1 MICSLRNP
9 EKENERRCFLI
20 VSRILRFSIAI
31 RMEEIK
37 PSALISA
44 NIAVLGGGPMGV
56 FLSTYLS
63 PQAKEVCLWYDDRK
77 RAAKIEKERI
87 TTILED
93 SITLPE
99 NIRVK
104 SEFDFLKNGSWI
116 LIIAVPSRLMEG
128 ILDELS
134 KVLDKN
140 SSHYIFTFTK
150 GLLSAATRRKTNC
163 ITYSEY
169 IQKLS
174 SAGEFKNIEYTAV
187 NGPNL
192 LGELKRGHH
201 SFYCLA
207 SSGSESV
214 EIFETLFGDSRSHT
228 KTYEDL
234 VGLEV
239 FGVMKNP
246 IAIACGI
253 ASGIPECG
261 SNFEGELISLGYSE
275 IISLLEALEIP
286 TRPVQDYG
294 LADLIASCTSRF
306 SRNKAYGHRFVHKL
320 ISGED
325 QPNLIERIELFFNPA
340 EFIQKE
346 VSQSESHVEGAFALA
361 SITALAEEKK
371 IEIPL
376 YNTLFQIL
384 TRRVSPTELIRF
396 VSKSTSDEV
405 RHISKTAT
413 KRSGLGM
420 ASGKKFQEA
429 LGKNVFRH
437 INGQPGM
444 ADRIV
449 KQSSLLVKALEKRY
463 KEAQESNDITDLIQ
477 IPKEIQLWKELEQKF
492 QEKGS
497 KDITRI
503 LDFYVSEIADDYKP
517 FLRDTL
523 IHLIAPTRYVL
534 SGFKPGAGL
543 PKIGGCVKE
552 VKALA
557 SRYDILY
564 TPTHRSHLD
573 SVEVAFG
580 LKWLGLPVPRYAAD
594 KKVMA
599 TPGLANVLKSL
610 GAYMVDRKRNRNI
623 LYLECLTQYSTMM
636 LEAGIPTLVY
646 PEGTRS
652 RTGGIIPIK
661 TGILSTSVEAYKHT
675 GSEVIVVPIALSYE
689 NVPEDEEFCGSDK
702 KPGFKDFFYKRT
714 EVYMDLCEPI
724 PVSRYIHEEDPT
736 GSIGFE
742 ITQGWRKYRRILPN
756 QLIARLLVESGSD
769 IAVGDLKNLIKE
781 TILTK
786 KGNYL
791 TQDSDEILNR
801 GLKVLKQRKIISL
814 ENGNAKVLDPNLI
827 QYYANMCTDEF
838 S

>member
-1 MICSLRNP
+1 
-9 EKENERRCFLI
+9 
-20 VSRILRFSIAI
+20 
-31 RMEEIK
+31 MEELK
-37 PSALISA
+37 SSVVVPE
-44 NIAVLGGGPMGV
+44 NIAVLGGGPMGIY
-56 FLSTYLS
+56 LSTYLS
-63 PQAKEVCLWYDDRK
+63 PKAKEIYLWYDDRK
-77 RAAKIEKERI
+77 KAAKIEKERI
-87 TTILED
+87 ASVLED
-93 SITLPE
+93 SISVPE
-99 NIRVK
+99 NVRIQ

-116 LIIAVPSRLMEG
+116 LIIAAPSRLMEG

-140 SSHYIFTFTK
+140 SSHFIFTFTK
-150 GLLSAATRRKTNC
+150 GLLSASTRKKTNC

-169 IQKLS
+169 LQKLCV
-174 SAGEFKNIEYTAV
+174 AGKFKNIEYTAV

-207 SSGSESV
+207 SSGTQSI
-214 EIFETLFGDSRSHT
+214 EIFETLFCGSRNHT
-228 KTYEDL
+228 KTYKDL
-234 VGLEV
+234 IGLEV
-239 FGVMKNP
+239 SGAMKNP

-275 IISLLEALEIP
+275 IITLLKTLEIP
-286 TRPVQDYG
+286 TQPVQEYG
-294 LADLIASCTSRF
+294 LADLIASCTSRY

-325 QPNLIERIELFFNPA
+325 RPNLIERIELFFNPA

-361 SITALAEEKK
+361 SIISLAEEKK
-371 IEIPL
+371 VEIPL
-376 YNTLFQIL
+376 YDTLFQIL

-405 RHISKTAT
+405 RHISKIAT

-429 LGKNVFRH
+429 LSKNVLRR

-444 ADRIV
+444 TDRV
-449 KQSSLLVKALEKRY
+449 LKQSSLLIKSLEKRY
-463 KEAQESNDITDLIQ
+463 QEAKESNDVTDLLQ
-477 IPKEIQLWKELEQKF
+477 IPKEIQLWDEVEKKF
-492 QEKGS
+492 QETGN
-497 KDITRI
+497 KDLTRI
-503 LDFYVSEIADDYKP
+503 LDFYVTEIADDYKP
-517 FLRDTL
+517 FLRDAL
-523 IHLIAPTRYVL
+523 IRLIAPTRYVL
-534 SGFKPGAGL
+534 SGFKSGAGL

-573 SVEVAFG
+573 SIEVAFG

-599 TPGLANVLKSL
+599 TPGLASALKSL

-652 RTGGIIPIK
+652 RTGGILPIK

-675 GSEVIVVPIALSYE
+675 GSEVIVVPIVLSYE
-689 NVPEDEEFCGSDK
+689 NVPEDEEFCGKDK
-702 KPGFKDFFYKRT
+702 KPGFKDFFYKRK

-742 ITQGWRKYRRILPN
+742 ITQGWKKYRRILPN
-756 QLIARLLVESGSD
+756 QLVARMIVESGGE
-769 IAVGDLKNLIKE
+769 VNTNELKNLIKE
-781 TILTK
+781 TLLTK

-791 TQDSDEILNR
+791 IQDSNEILKR
-801 GLKVLKQRKIISL
+801 GLKILKQKKIISL
-814 ENGNAKVLDPNLI
+814 ENENVKISDKDLI
-827 QYYANMCTDEF
+827 QYYANMCSDE
-838 S
+838 SSYP

>member
-1 MICSLRNP
+1 
-9 EKENERRCFLI
+9 
-20 VSRILRFSIAI
+20 
-31 RMEEIK
+31 MEEIK
-37 PSALISA
+37 PSEEILK

-63 PQAKEVCLWYDDRK
+63 PKTEKMFLWYDDRK
-77 RAAKIEKERI
+77 RAEKIQKERI
-87 TTILED
+87 TSLLED

-99 NIRVK
+99 NVQIT
-104 SEFDFLKNGSWI
+104 SEFDFLKVGSWI
-116 LIIAVPSRLMEG
+116 IIIAVPSRLMEG
-128 ILDELS
+128 ILEELV
-134 KVLDKN
+134 KVLDKD
-140 SSHYIFTFTK
+140 SSHSIFTFTK
-150 GLLSAATRRKTNC
+150 GILSASTRRKNGC

-169 IQKLS
+169 IEKLS
-174 SAGEFKNIEYTAV
+174 SDAGFSSMDYTAV

-201 SFYCLA
+201 SFYCL
-207 SSGSESV
+207 STSGKRSI
-214 EIFETLFGDSRSHT
+214 EIFDTLFNGSRNHT

-234 VGLEV
+234 VGLEI

-275 IISLLEALEIP
+275 ITTLLNALEIP
-286 TRPVQDYG
+286 IKPVQEYG
-294 LADLIASCTSRF
+294 LADLIASCTSRY
-306 SRNKAYGHRFVHKL
+306 SRNKAYGHRFVRKL

-361 SITALAEEKK
+361 SIIALAEEKK
-371 IEIPL
+371 VEIPL

-396 VSKSTSDEV
+396 VSKSTSDEDK
-405 RHISKTAT
+405 HISKTAT

-429 LGKNVFRH
+429 LGKNVLRH

-444 ADRIV
+444 TDRII
-449 KQSSLLVKALEKRY
+449 KQSSLIIKSLEKRY
-463 KEAQESNDITDLIQ
+463 REAEESNDITDLLQ
-477 IPKEIQLWKELEQKF
+477 IPKEIQLWKEIESSF

-497 KDITRI
+497 KDLSRI

-689 NVPEDEEFCGSDK
+689 NVPEDEEFSGKDK
-702 KPGFKDFFYKRT
+702 KPGFRDFFYKRT

-724 PVSRYIHEEDPT
+724 PVSKYIHEEDPT

-742 ITQGWRKYRRILPN
+742 ITQGWKKYRRILPN
-756 QLIARLLVESGSD
+756 QLVARMLIEAEAD
-769 IAVGDLKNLIKE
+769 IGMNELKNSIKE
-781 TILTK
+781 TVLTEK
-786 KGNYL
+786 QNYL
-791 TQDSDEILNR
+791 TQDPEEILHK
-801 GLKVLKQRKIISL
+801 GLKVLKQRKMISV
-814 ENGNAKVLDPNLI
+814 ENGTVKVLDPQLV
-827 QYYANMCTDEF
+827 QYYGNMCSDEI

>member
-1 MICSLRNP
+1 
-9 EKENERRCFLI
+9 
-20 VSRILRFSIAI
+20 
-31 RMEEIK
+31 MEEIK
-37 PSALISA
+37 PSEEILK

-63 PQAKEVCLWYDDRK
+63 PKTEKMFLWYDDRK
-77 RAAKIEKERI
+77 RAEKIQKERI
-87 TTILED
+87 TSLLED

-99 NIRVK
+99 NVQIT
-104 SEFDFLKNGSWI
+104 SEFDFLKVGSWI
-116 LIIAVPSRLMEG
+116 IIIAVPSRLMEG
-128 ILDELS
+128 ILEELI
-134 KVLDKN
+134 KVLDKDL
-140 SSHYIFTFTK
+140 SHSIFTFTK
-150 GLLSAATRRKTNC
+150 GILSASTRRKNNC

-169 IQKLS
+169 IEKLAS
-174 SAGEFKNIEYTAV
+174 DAGFSNIEYTAV

-201 SFYCLA
+201 SFYCL
-207 SSGSESV
+207 STSGQRSI
-214 EIFETLFGDSRSHT
+214 EIFDTLFNGSRNHT

-234 VGLEV
+234 VGLEI

-275 IISLLEALEIP
+275 ITTLLNALEIP
-286 TRPVQDYG
+286 VKPVQEYG
-294 LADLIASCTSRF
+294 LADLIASCTSRY
-306 SRNKAYGHRFVHKL
+306 SRNKAYGHRFVRKL

-361 SITALAEEKK
+361 SIIALAEEKK
-371 IEIPL
+371 VEIPL

-396 VSKSTSDEV
+396 VSKSTSEDK
-405 RHISKTAT
+405 HISKTAT

-429 LGKNVFRH
+429 LGKNVLRH

-444 ADRIV
+444 TDRII
-449 KQSSLLVKALEKRY
+449 KQSSLIIKSLEKRY
-463 KEAQESNDITDLIQ
+463 REAEESNDITDLLQ
-477 IPKEIQLWKELEQKF
+477 IPKEIQLWTEIESSF
-492 QEKGS
+492 HEKGS
-497 KDITRI
+497 KDLSRI

-599 TPGLANVLKSL
+599 TPGLASVLKSL

-689 NVPEDEEFCGSDK
+689 NVPEDEEFSGKDK
-702 KPGFKDFFYKRT
+702 KPGFRDFFYKRT

-724 PVSRYIHEEDPT
+724 PVSKYIHEEDPT

-742 ITQGWRKYRRILPN
+742 ITQGWKKYRRILPN
-756 QLIARLLVESGSD
+756 QLVARMLMEAEAD
-769 IAVGDLKNLIKE
+769 IGLNELKNSIKE
-781 TILTK
+781 TVLTEK
-786 KGNYL
+786 QNYL
-791 TQDSDEILNR
+791 TQDPEEILQK
-801 GLKVLKQRKIISL
+801 GLKVLKQRKMISV
-814 ENGNAKVLDPNLI
+814 ENGIVKVLDPQLV
-827 QYYANMCTDEF
+827 QYYGNMCSDEI

>member
-1 MICSLRNP
+1 
-9 EKENERRCFLI
+9 
-20 VSRILRFSIAI
+20 
-31 RMEEIK
+31 MEEIK
-37 PSALISA
+37 PSEPILK

-56 FLSTYLS
+56 FLSTSLS
-63 PQAKEVCLWYDDRK
+63 SKTEKMFLWYDDRK
-77 RAAKIEKERI
+77 RAEKIERERI
-87 TTILED
+87 TSLLED
-93 SITLPE
+93 SITLPD
-99 NIRVK
+99 NVQVTN
-104 SEFDFLKNGSWI
+104 EFDFLKSGSWI
-116 LIIAVPSRLMEG
+116 IIIAVPSRLMEG
-128 ILDELS
+128 ILEELVKS
-134 KVLDKN
+134 LDKDC
-140 SSHYIFTFTK
+140 SHSIFTFTK
-150 GLLSAATRRKTNC
+150 GILSASTRRKSNC

-174 SAGEFKNIEYTAV
+174 SNSGFLDMEYTAV

-201 SFYCLA
+201 SFYCL
-207 SSGSESV
+207 STSGPKSI
-214 EIFETLFGDSRSHT
+214 EIFDTLFNGARNHT
-228 KTYEDL
+228 KSYEDL
-234 VGLEV
+234 VGLEI

-275 IISLLEALEIP
+275 ITTLLGALEIP
-286 TRPVQDYG
+286 IKPVQEYG
-294 LADLIASCTSRF
+294 LADLIASCTSRY
-306 SRNKAYGHRFVHKL
+306 SRNKAYGHRFVRKL

-361 SITALAEEKK
+361 SIIALAEEKNVD
-371 IEIPL
+371 IPL

-396 VSKSTSDEV
+396 VSKSTSDEEK
-405 RHISKTAT
+405 HISKTAT

-420 ASGKKFQEA
+420 ASGKKFQQA
-429 LGKNVFRH
+429 LGKNVLRH

-444 ADRIV
+444 TDRII
-449 KQSSLLVKALEKRY
+449 KQSSLIVKSLEKRF
-463 KEAQESNDITDLIQ
+463 KEAEETNDITDLLQ
-477 IPKEIQLWKELEQKF
+477 IPKEIQLWKEIETNF

-497 KDITRI
+497 RDLSRI

-599 TPGLANVLKSL
+599 TPGLASVLKSL

-689 NVPEDEEFCGSDK
+689 NVPEDEEFAGKDK
-702 KPGFKDFFYKRT
+702 KPGFRDFFYKRT

-742 ITQGWRKYRRILPN
+742 ITQGWKKYRRILPN
-756 QLIARLLVESGSD
+756 QLVARMLVEAETEIGLSE
-769 IAVGDLKNLIKE
+769 LKTLIKE
-781 TILTK
+781 TVLTEK
-786 KGNYL
+786 QNYL
-791 TQDSDEILNR
+791 THDPEEILQK
-801 GLKVLKQRKIISL
+801 GLKVLKQRKMISV
-814 ENGNAKVLDPNLI
+814 ENGIVKVLDPSLV
-827 QYYANMCTDEF
+827 QYYGNMCTDEI

>member
-1 MICSLRNP
+1 
-9 EKENERRCFLI
+9 
-20 VSRILRFSIAI
+20 
-31 RMEEIK
+31 MEEIK
-37 PSALISA
+37 SSEFVSA
-44 NIAVLGGGPMGV
+44 NIAVLGGGPMGIY
-56 FLSTYLS
+56 LSTYLS
-63 PQAKEVCLWYDDRK
+63 PKAKEIFLWYDDRK
-77 RAAKIEKERI
+77 RAAKIEKERVAS
-87 TTILED
+87 ILED

-99 NIRVK
+99 NVHIR
-104 SEFDFLKNGSWI
+104 SELDFLRTGSWI
-116 LIIAVPSRLMEG
+116 LVIAVPSRLMEG
-128 ILDELS
+128 VLDELI

-140 SSHYIFTFTK
+140 SSHFIFTFTK
-150 GLLSAATRRKTNC
+150 GLLSASTRRKTNC

-169 IQKLS
+169 LRKLS
-174 SAGEFKNIEYTAV
+174 VTGEFKDIEYTAV
-187 NGPNL
+187 NGPNI

-201 SFYCLA
+201 SFYCL
-207 SSGSESV
+207 SSFGSKSV
-214 EIFETLFGDSRSHT
+214 EIFETLFDGSRNHT

-275 IISLLEALEIP
+275 IISLLETLGIP
-286 TRPVQDYG
+286 TRLVSEYG
-294 LADLIASCTSRF
+294 LADLIVSCTSRY

-346 VSQSESHVEGAFALA
+346 VSQSESHVEGAFSLA
-361 SITALAEEKK
+361 SIIALAEEKNV
-371 IEIPL
+371 EIPL

-413 KRSGLGM
+413 KRSGLGT

-429 LGKNVFRH
+429 LSKNVLRH

-444 ADRIV
+444 TDRIV
-449 KQSSLLVKALEKRY
+449 KQSPLLVKSLEKRY
-463 KEAQESNDITDLIQ
+463 KEAEEADDITDLLQ
-477 IPKEIQLWKELEQKF
+477 IPKEIQLWNEVEKKF
-492 QEKGS
+492 QEKGN
-497 KDITRI
+497 KDLTRI

-523 IHLIAPTRYVL
+523 IHLIAPARYIL

-573 SVEVAFG
+573 SIEVAFG

-599 TPGLANVLKSL
+599 TPGLASVLKTL

-652 RTGGIIPIK
+652 RTGGILPIK

-689 NVPEDEEFCGSDK
+689 NVPEDEEFCGTDNKVS
-702 KPGFKDFFYKRT
+702 FKDFFYKRT

-736 GSIGFE
+736 GLIGFE
-742 ITQGWRKYRRILPN
+742 ITQGWKKYRRILPN
-756 QLIARLLVESGSD
+756 QLVARLLTGPEV
-769 IAVGDLKNLIKE
+769 AVNELRNLIKE
-781 TILTK
+781 TILTT

-791 TQDSDEILNR
+791 TRDSDEILNR
-801 GLKVLKQRKIISL
+801 GLKTLKQRKIVSL
-814 ENGNAKVLDPNLI
+814 EKENVKVLDRNLI
-827 QYYANMCTDEF
+827 QYYANMCIDEPF
-838 S
+838 

>member
-1 MICSLRNP
+1 
-9 EKENERRCFLI
+9 
-20 VSRILRFSIAI
+20 
-31 RMEEIK
+31 MEEIK
-37 PSALISA
+37 PSEEILK

-63 PQAKEVCLWYDDRK
+63 PKTEKMFLWYDDRK
-77 RAAKIEKERI
+77 RAEKIQKERI
-87 TTILED
+87 TSLLED

-99 NIRVK
+99 NVQIT
-104 SEFDFLKNGSWI
+104 SEFDFLKVGSWI
-116 LIIAVPSRLMEG
+116 IIIAVPSRLMEG
-128 ILDELS
+128 ILEELI
-134 KVLDKN
+134 KVLDKDL
-140 SSHYIFTFTK
+140 SHSIFTFTK
-150 GLLSAATRRKTNC
+150 GILSASTRRKNKC

-169 IQKLS
+169 IEKLAS
-174 SAGEFKNIEYTAV
+174 DAGFSNIEYTAV

-201 SFYCLA
+201 SFYCL
-207 SSGSESV
+207 STSGQRSI
-214 EIFETLFGDSRSHT
+214 EIFDALFNGSRNHT

-234 VGLEV
+234 VGLEI

-275 IISLLEALEIP
+275 ITTLLNALEIP
-286 TRPVQDYG
+286 TKPVQEYG
-294 LADLIASCTSRF
+294 LADLIASCTSRY
-306 SRNKAYGHRFVHKL
+306 SRNKAYGHRFVRKL

-361 SITALAEEKK
+361 SIIALAEEKK
-371 IEIPL
+371 VEIPL

-396 VSKSTSDEV
+396 VSKSTSDEDK
-405 RHISKTAT
+405 HISKTAT

-429 LGKNVFRH
+429 LGKNVLRH

-444 ADRIV
+444 TDRII
-449 KQSSLLVKALEKRY
+449 KQSSLIIKSLEKRY
-463 KEAQESNDITDLIQ
+463 REAEESNDITDLLQ
-477 IPKEIQLWKELEQKF
+477 IPKEIQLWREIESSF
-492 QEKGS
+492 HEKGS
-497 KDITRI
+497 KDLSRI

-599 TPGLANVLKSL
+599 TPGLASVLKSL

-689 NVPEDEEFCGSDK
+689 NVPEDEEFSGKDK
-702 KPGFKDFFYKRT
+702 KPGFRDFFYKRT

-724 PVSRYIHEEDPT
+724 PVSKYIHEEDPT

-742 ITQGWRKYRRILPN
+742 ITQGWKKYRRILPN
-756 QLIARLLVESGSD
+756 QLVARMLIEAEAD
-769 IAVGDLKNLIKE
+769 IGLNELKNSIKE
-781 TILTK
+781 TVLTEK
-786 KGNYL
+786 QNYL
-791 TQDSDEILNR
+791 TQDPEEILQK
-801 GLKVLKQRKIISL
+801 GLKVLKQRKMISV
-814 ENGNAKVLDPNLI
+814 ENGIVKVLDPQLV
-827 QYYANMCTDEF
+827 QYYGNMCSDEI

>member
-1 MICSLRNP
+1 
-9 EKENERRCFLI
+9 
-20 VSRILRFSIAI
+20 
-31 RMEEIK
+31 MEEIK
-37 PSALISA
+37 PSEEILK

-56 FLSTYLS
+56 FLSTYLA
-63 PQAKEVCLWYDDRK
+63 PKTEKMFLWYDDRK
-77 RAAKIEKERI
+77 RAEKIQKERI
-87 TTILED
+87 TSLLED

-99 NIRVK
+99 NVQVT

-116 LIIAVPSRLMEG
+116 IIIAVPSRLMEG
-128 ILDELS
+128 ILDELL

-140 SSHYIFTFTK
+140 ASHSIFTFTK
-150 GLLSAATRRKTNC
+150 GILSASTRRKNNC

-169 IQKLS
+169 IEKLS
-174 SAGEFKNIEYTAV
+174 SKANFLDIEYTAV

-201 SFYCLA
+201 SFYCL
-207 SSGSESV
+207 STSGPKSI
-214 EIFETLFGDSRSHT
+214 EIFDTLFNGARNHT
-228 KTYEDL
+228 KTYKDL
-234 VGLEV
+234 VGLEI

-275 IISLLEALEIP
+275 ITTLLNALEIP
-286 TRPVQDYG
+286 IEPVQEYG
-294 LADLIASCTSRF
+294 LADLIASCTSRY
-306 SRNKAYGHRFVHKL
+306 SRNKAYGHRFVRKL

-361 SITALAEEKK
+361 SIIALAEEKK

-396 VSKSTSDEV
+396 VSKSTSDEDK
-405 RHISKTAT
+405 HISKTAT

-429 LGKNVFRH
+429 LGKNVHRH

-444 ADRIV
+444 TDRII
-449 KQSSLLVKALEKRY
+449 KQSSLIIKSLEKRY
-463 KEAQESNDITDLIQ
+463 KEAEESNDITDLVQ
-477 IPKEIQLWKELEQKF
+477 IPKEILLWKEIDSNF
-492 QEKGS
+492 HEKGS
-497 KDITRI
+497 KDLSRI

-689 NVPEDEEFCGSDK
+689 NVPEDEEFSGKDK
-702 KPGFKDFFYKRT
+702 KPGFRDFFYKRT

-724 PVSRYIHEEDPT
+724 PVSKYIHEEDPT

-742 ITQGWRKYRRILPN
+742 ITQGWKKYRRILPN
-756 QLIARLLVESGSD
+756 QLVARTLIEAETEIGLNE
-769 IAVGDLKNLIKE
+769 LKNAIKE
-781 TILTK
+781 TVLTEK
-786 KGNYL
+786 QNYL
-791 TQDSDEILNR
+791 TQDVEEILQK
-801 GLKVLKQRKIISL
+801 GIKVLKQRKMISV
-814 ENGNAKVLDPNLI
+814 ENGIAKVLDRELV
-827 QYYANMCTDEF
+827 QYYANMCTDEV

>member
-1 MICSLRNP
+1 
-9 EKENERRCFLI
+9 
-20 VSRILRFSIAI
+20 
-31 RMEEIK
+31 MEELKSSEI
-37 PSALISA
+37 ISA
-44 NIAVLGGGPMGV
+44 NVAVLGGGPMGV
-56 FLSTYLS
+56 FLSSYLAS
-63 PQAKEVCLWYDDRK
+63 KAEKLFLWYDDRK
-77 RAAKIEKERI
+77 KADKIQKERI
-87 TTILED
+87 ATLLED
-93 SITLPE
+93 SITLPQ
-99 NIRVK
+99 NVRVAG
-104 SEFDFLKNGSWI
+104 ELDFLKKGSWT

-128 ILDELS
+128 VLEELTRLLDPEFP
-134 KVLDKN
+134 
-140 SSHYIFTFTK
+140 HYIFTFTK
-150 GLLSAATRRKTNC
+150 GLLSASTRKKTNC

-169 IQKLS
+169 ISKLAS
-174 SAGEFKNIEYTAV
+174 SGGFGDLQYTAV

-192 LGELKRGHH
+192 LGEMKRNHH

-207 SSGSESV
+207 SSGTKSV
-214 EIFETLFGDSRSHT
+214 DVFETLFNGSKHHK
-228 KTYEDL
+228 KTYDDL
-234 VGLEV
+234 VGMEI

-275 IISLLEALEIP
+275 ILSLLEGLEIS
-286 TRPVQDYG
+286 TKQVQEYG

-306 SRNKAYGHRFVHKL
+306 SRNKAYGHRFVRKL

-346 VSQSESHVEGAFALA
+346 VSQSESHVEGAFSLA
-361 SITALAEEKK
+361 SIIALAEEKR
-371 IEIPL
+371 IQIPL

-396 VSKSTSDEV
+396 VSKSISDEV

-420 ASGKKFQEA
+420 ASGKKFKEA
-429 LGKNVFRH
+429 LRKNVLRH

-444 ADRIV
+444 TDRVV
-449 KQSSLLVKALEKRY
+449 KQSSLISKSLEKRFQEA
-463 KEAQESNDITDLIQ
+463 KESEDITDLLQ
-477 IPKEIQLWKELEQKF
+477 IPKEISLWNEI
-492 QEKGS
+492 EKDFRERGS
-497 KDITRI
+497 KDLSKI
-503 LDFYVSEIADDYKP
+503 LDFYVTEIADDYKP

-523 IHLIAPTRYVL
+523 IHLIAPTRFVF

-573 SVEVAFG
+573 SIEVAFG

-599 TPGLANVLKSL
+599 TPGLASVLKSL

-646 PEGTRS
+646 LEGTRS

-661 TGILSTSVEAYKHT
+661 TGILSTSVDAYKHT

-742 ITQGWRKYRRILPN
+742 ITQGWKKYRRVLPN
-756 QLIARLLVESGSD
+756 HLVARLMLEIGGEVPLPELRS
-769 IAVGDLKNLIKE
+769 LIQE

-786 KGNYL
+786 KENYL
-791 TQDSDEILNR
+791 LKDPDEILNR
-801 GLKVLKQRKIISL
+801 GIRVLKQRKIINS
-814 ENGNAKVLDPNLI
+814 ENEILKILNPNLI
-827 QYYANMCTDEF
+827 RYYANMCGDEE
-838 S
+838 SV

>member
-1 MICSLRNP
+1 
-9 EKENERRCFLI
+9 
-20 VSRILRFSIAI
+20 
-31 RMEEIK
+31 
-37 PSALISA
+37 
-44 NIAVLGGGPMGV
+44 MGV
-56 FLSTYLS
+56 FLSTYLA
-63 PQAKEVCLWYDDRK
+63 PKTEKMFLWYDDRK
-77 RAAKIEKERI
+77 RAEKIQKERI
-87 TTILED
+87 TSLLED

-99 NIRVK
+99 NVQVT

-116 LIIAVPSRLMEG
+116 IIIAVPSRLMEG
-128 ILDELS
+128 ILDELL

-140 SSHYIFTFTK
+140 ASHSIFTFTK
-150 GLLSAATRRKTNC
+150 GILSASTRRKNNC

-169 IQKLS
+169 IEKLS
-174 SAGEFKNIEYTAV
+174 SKADFLDIEYTAV

-207 SSGSESV
+207 TSGPKSI
-214 EIFETLFGDSRSHT
+214 EIFDTLFSGARNHT
-228 KTYEDL
+228 KTYKDL
-234 VGLEV
+234 VGLEI

-275 IISLLEALEIP
+275 ITTLLNALEIP
-286 TRPVQDYG
+286 IEPVQEYG
-294 LADLIASCTSRF
+294 LADLIASCTSRY
-306 SRNKAYGHRFVHKL
+306 SRNKAYGHRFVRKL

-361 SITALAEEKK
+361 SIIALAEEKK

-396 VSKSTSDEV
+396 VSKSTSDEDK
-405 RHISKTAT
+405 HISKTAT

-429 LGKNVFRH
+429 LGKNVHRH

-444 ADRIV
+444 TDRII
-449 KQSSLLVKALEKRY
+449 KQSSLIIKSLEKRY
-463 KEAQESNDITDLIQ
+463 KEAEESNDITDLVQ
-477 IPKEIQLWKELEQKF
+477 IPKEILLWKEIESNF
-492 QEKGS
+492 HEKGS
-497 KDITRI
+497 KDLSRI

-689 NVPEDEEFCGSDK
+689 NVPEDEEFSGKDK
-702 KPGFKDFFYKRT
+702 KPGFRDFFYKRT

-724 PVSRYIHEEDPT
+724 PVSKYIHEEDPT

-742 ITQGWRKYRRILPN
+742 ITQGWKKYRRILPN
-756 QLIARLLVESGSD
+756 QLVARTLIEAEAEIGLNE
-769 IAVGDLKNLIKE
+769 LKNAIKE
-781 TILTK
+781 TVLTEK
-786 KGNYL
+786 QNYL
-791 TQDSDEILNR
+791 THDVEEILQK
-801 GLKVLKQRKIISL
+801 GIKVLKQRKMISV
-814 ENGNAKVLDPNLI
+814 ENGTAKVLDRELV
-827 QYYANMCTDEF
+827 QYYANMCTDEV

>member
-1 MICSLRNP
+1 
-9 EKENERRCFLI
+9 
-20 VSRILRFSIAI
+20 
-31 RMEEIK
+31 MEEIK
-37 PSALISA
+37 PSEQILK

-63 PQAKEVCLWYDDRK
+63 PKAEQMFLWYDDRK
-77 RAAKIEKERI
+77 RAEKIEKERI
-87 TTILED
+87 TSLLED

-99 NIRVK
+99 NVRVT
-104 SEFDFLKNGSWI
+104 SEFEFLKSGSWI
-116 LIIAVPSRLMEG
+116 IIIAVPSRLMEG
-128 ILDELS
+128 ILEELIKMLDENLS
-134 KVLDKN
+134 H
-140 SSHYIFTFTK
+140 SIFTFTK
-150 GLLSAATRRKTNC
+150 GLLSASTRRKSNC

-169 IQKLS
+169 IEKLS
-174 SAGEFKNIEYTAV
+174 SAASFIDIEYTAV

-201 SFYCLA
+201 SFYCL
-207 SSGSESV
+207 STSGPKSI
-214 EIFETLFGDSRSHT
+214 EIFDTLFNGARNHT

-234 VGLEV
+234 VGLEI

-275 IISLLEALEIP
+275 ITTLLKALEIP
-286 TRPVQDYG
+286 IQPVQEYG
-294 LADLIASCTSRF
+294 LADLIASCTSRY
-306 SRNKAYGHRFVHKL
+306 SRNKAYGHRFVRKL

-361 SITALAEEKK
+361 SILALAEEKK
-371 IEIPL
+371 VEIPL

-396 VSKSTSDEV
+396 VSKSTSDEDK
-405 RHISKTAT
+405 HISKTAT

-420 ASGKKFQEA
+420 ASGKKFQQA
-429 LGKNVFRH
+429 LGKNVLRH

-444 ADRIV
+444 TDRVIKQSTLIV
-449 KQSSLLVKALEKRY
+449 KSLEKRY
-463 KEAQESNDITDLIQ
+463 REAQESNDITDLLQ
-477 IPKEIQLWKELEQKF
+477 IPKEIQLWKEIEGNF

-497 KDITRI
+497 KDLSRI

-523 IHLIAPTRYVL
+523 IHLIAPTRYIL

-599 TPGLANVLKSL
+599 TPGLASVLKSL

-689 NVPEDEEFCGSDK
+689 NVPEDEEFSGKDK
-702 KPGFKDFFYKRT
+702 KPGFRDFFYKRT

-742 ITQGWRKYRRILPN
+742 ITQGWKKYRRILPN
-756 QLIARLLVESGSD
+756 QLVARLLTEAESD
-769 IAVGDLKNLIKE
+769 IGITELKNLIKD
-781 TILTK
+781 TIQSK
-786 KGNYL
+786 KQNYL
-791 TQDSDEILNR
+791 TEDPEEILQK
-801 GLKVLKQRKIISL
+801 GIKVLKQRQMISV
-814 ENGNAKVLDPNLI
+814 ENGIVKVLDPQLV
-827 QYYANMCTDEF
+827 QYYGNMCSDEI

>member
-1 MICSLRNP
+1 
-9 EKENERRCFLI
+9 
-20 VSRILRFSIAI
+20 
-31 RMEEIK
+31 
-37 PSALISA
+37 
-44 NIAVLGGGPMGV
+44 MGI

-63 PQAKEVCLWYDDRK
+63 PKTEDLYLWYDDRK
-77 RAAKIEKERI
+77 RAEKIEKGRI
-87 TTILED
+87 ASLLED

-99 NIRVK
+99 NVRVT
-104 SEFDFLKNGSWI
+104 SEFGFLKKGSWI

-128 ILDELS
+128 ILEELI
-134 KVLDKN
+134 KVLDKDVP
-140 SSHYIFTFTK
+140 HFIFTFTK
-150 GLLSAATRRKTNC
+150 GILSVSTRRKTNC

-169 IQKLS
+169 IEKLS
-174 SAGEFKNIEYTAV
+174 LASGFTSLEYTAV

-192 LGELKRGHH
+192 LGELKREHH

-207 SSGSESV
+207 SSGSKSI
-214 EIFETLFGDSRSHT
+214 EIFESLFNGSKHHT
-228 KTYEDL
+228 KSYEDL
-234 VGLEV
+234 NGLEL
-239 FGVMKNP
+239 FGAMKNP

-275 IISLLEALEIP
+275 IVLLLETLEIP
-286 TRPVQDYG
+286 TRPVQEYG
-294 LADLIASCTSRF
+294 LADLISSCTSRY
-306 SRNKAYGHRFVHKL
+306 SRNKAYGHRFVRKL

-346 VSQSESHVEGAFALA
+346 VSQSESHVEGAFVLS
-361 SITALAEEKK
+361 SIIALAEEKK
-371 IEIPL
+371 VEIPL

-413 KRSGLGM
+413 KRSGMGM
-420 ASGKKFQEA
+420 TSGKKFQQA
-429 LGKNVFRH
+429 LGKNVLRQV
-437 INGQPGM
+437 NGHPGM
-444 ADRIV
+444 TDRVIKQSTLIV
-449 KQSSLLVKALEKRY
+449 KSLKKRY
-463 KEAQESNDITDLIQ
+463 EEAQESNDITDLLQ
-477 IPKEIQLWKELEQKF
+477 IPKEIQLWKEVEKNF

-497 KDITRI
+497 KDLSRI

-523 IHLIAPTRYVL
+523 IHLIAPTRFIF
-534 SGFKPGAGL
+534 SGFKSGAGL
-543 PKIGGCVKE
+543 PKIGGCIKE
-552 VKALA
+552 IKALA

-599 TPGLANVLKSL
+599 TPGLASILKSL

-702 KPGFKDFFYKRT
+702 KPGFRDFFYKRT

-724 PVSRYIHEEDPT
+724 PVSKYIHEEDPT

-742 ITQGWRKYRRILPN
+742 ITQGWKKYRRILPN
-756 QLIARLLVESGSD
+756 QLLARLLVESGTETPISFLE
-769 IAVGDLKNLIKE
+769 LKAMIKE
-781 TILTK
+781 AVLTK

-791 TQDSDEILNR
+791 ARDPDEILNK
-801 GLKVLKQRKIISL
+801 GTKVLKQRRMISV
-814 ENGNAKVLDPNLI
+814 ENGLVKVLDPNLI
-827 QYYANMCTDEF
+827 QYYANMCTDEIP
-838 S
+838 

>member
-1 MICSLRNP
+1 
-9 EKENERRCFLI
+9 
-20 VSRILRFSIAI
+20 
-31 RMEEIK
+31 MEEIK
-37 PSALISA
+37 PSEEILK

-56 FLSTYLS
+56 FLSTYLA
-63 PQAKEVCLWYDDRK
+63 PKTEKMFLWYDDRK
-77 RAAKIEKERI
+77 RAEKIQKERI
-87 TTILED
+87 TSLLED

-99 NIRVK
+99 NVQVT

-116 LIIAVPSRLMEG
+116 IIIAVPSRLMEG
-128 ILDELS
+128 IMDELL

-140 SSHYIFTFTK
+140 ASHSIFTFTK
-150 GLLSAATRRKTNC
+150 GILSASTRRKNNC

-169 IQKLS
+169 IEKLS
-174 SAGEFKNIEYTAV
+174 SKADFLDIEYTAV

-207 SSGSESV
+207 TSGPKSI
-214 EIFETLFGDSRSHT
+214 EIFDTLFSGARNHT
-228 KTYEDL
+228 KTYKDL
-234 VGLEV
+234 VGLEI

-275 IISLLEALEIP
+275 ITTLLNALEIP
-286 TRPVQDYG
+286 IEPVQEYG
-294 LADLIASCTSRF
+294 LADLIASCTSRY
-306 SRNKAYGHRFVHKL
+306 SRNKAYGHRFVRKL

-361 SITALAEEKK
+361 SIIALAEEKK

-396 VSKSTSDEV
+396 VSKSTSDEDK
-405 RHISKTAT
+405 HISKTAT

-429 LGKNVFRH
+429 LGKNVHRH

-444 ADRIV
+444 TDRII
-449 KQSSLLVKALEKRY
+449 KQSSLIIKSLEKRY
-463 KEAQESNDITDLIQ
+463 KEAEESNDITDLVQ
-477 IPKEIQLWKELEQKF
+477 IPKEILLWKEIESNF
-492 QEKGS
+492 HEKGS
-497 KDITRI
+497 KDLSRI

-689 NVPEDEEFCGSDK
+689 NVPEDEEFSGKDK
-702 KPGFKDFFYKRT
+702 KPGFRDFFYKRT

-724 PVSRYIHEEDPT
+724 PVSKYIHEEDPT

-742 ITQGWRKYRRILPN
+742 ITQGWKKYRRILPN
-756 QLIARLLVESGSD
+756 QLVARTLIEAEAEIGLNE
-769 IAVGDLKNLIKE
+769 LKNAIKE
-781 TILTK
+781 TVLTEK
-786 KGNYL
+786 QNYL
-791 TQDSDEILNR
+791 THDVEEILQK
-801 GLKVLKQRKIISL
+801 GIKVLKQRKMISV
-814 ENGNAKVLDPNLI
+814 ENGITKVLDRELV
-827 QYYANMCTDEF
+827 QYYANMCTDEV

>member
-1 MICSLRNP
+1 
-9 EKENERRCFLI
+9 
-20 VSRILRFSIAI
+20 
-31 RMEEIK
+31 MEELK
-37 PSALISA
+37 PSEPILK

-63 PQAKEVCLWYDDRK
+63 PKTEKMFLWYDDRK
-77 RAAKIEKERI
+77 RAEKIEKERI
-87 TTILED
+87 ASLLED
-93 SITLPE
+93 SITLPD
-99 NIRVK
+99 NVYVT
-104 SEFDFLKNGSWI
+104 SEFDFLKSGSWI
-116 LIIAVPSRLMEG
+116 IIIAVPSRLMEG
-128 ILDELS
+128 ILEELVKS
-134 KVLDKN
+134 LDKDL
-140 SSHYIFTFTK
+140 SHSIFTFTK
-150 GLLSAATRRKTNC
+150 GILSASTRRKSNC

-169 IQKLS
+169 IEKLS
-174 SAGEFKNIEYTAV
+174 SNAGFIDIEYTAV

-201 SFYCLA
+201 SFYCL
-207 SSGSESV
+207 S
-214 EIFETLFGDSRSHT
+214 TLGPKSIDVFDSLFNGARNHT
-228 KTYEDL
+228 KSYEDL
-234 VGLEV
+234 VGLEI

-275 IISLLEALEIP
+275 ITTLIAALEIP
-286 TRPVQDYG
+286 IKPVQEYG
-294 LADLIASCTSRF
+294 LADLISSCTSRY
-306 SRNKAYGHRFVHKL
+306 SRNKAYGHRFVRKL

-361 SITALAEEKK
+361 SIIALAEEKNV
-371 IEIPL
+371 EIPL

-384 TRRVSPTELIRF
+384 TRRASPTELIRF
-396 VSKSTSDEV
+396 VSKSTSDEDK
-405 RHISKTAT
+405 HISKTAT
-413 KRSGLGM
+413 KRSGLGT
-420 ASGKKFQEA
+420 ASGKKFQQA
-429 LGKNVFRH
+429 LGKNVLRH

-444 ADRIV
+444 TDRII
-449 KQSSLLVKALEKRY
+449 KQSSLIVKSLEKRF
-463 KEAQESNDITDLIQ
+463 KEAEETNDITDLLQ
-477 IPKEIQLWKELEQKF
+477 IPKEIQLWKEIETNF

-497 KDITRI
+497 RDLSRI

-599 TPGLANVLKSL
+599 TPGLASVLKSL

-689 NVPEDEEFCGSDK
+689 NVPEDEEFTGKDK
-702 KPGFKDFFYKRT
+702 KPGFRDFFYKRT

-742 ITQGWRKYRRILPN
+742 ITQGWKKYRRILPN
-756 QLIARLLVESGSD
+756 QLVARMLTEAESD
-769 IAVGDLKNLIKE
+769 IGLNELKNLINE
-781 TILTK
+781 TVLTEK
-786 KGNYL
+786 QNYL
-791 TQDSDEILNR
+791 THDPEEILQK
-801 GLKVLKQRKIISL
+801 GLKVLKQRKMISV
-814 ENGNAKVLDPNLI
+814 ENGIVKVLDPQLV
-827 QYYANMCTDEF
+827 QYYGNMCSDEI

>member
-1 MICSLRNP
+1 
-9 EKENERRCFLI
+9 
-20 VSRILRFSIAI
+20 
-31 RMEEIK
+31 MEEIK
-37 PSALISA
+37 SSVIISA
-44 NIAVLGGGPMGV
+44 NIAVLGGGPMGIY
-56 FLSTYLS
+56 LSTYLS
-63 PQAKEVCLWYDDRK
+63 PKAEEIFLWYDDRK
-77 RAAKIEKERI
+77 KAAKIEKERI
-87 TTILED
+87 ASVLED
-93 SITLPE
+93 SVALPE
-99 NIRVK
+99 NVRVK
-104 SEFDFLKNGSWI
+104 SEFDFLKSGSWI
-116 LIIAVPSRLMEG
+116 LVIAVPSRLMEG
-128 ILDELS
+128 ILDELI
-134 KVLDKN
+134 KILDKN
-140 SSHYIFTFTK
+140 SSHYVFAFTK
-150 GLLSAATRRKTNC
+150 GLLSVSTRKKTNC

-169 IQKLS
+169 IRKLS
-174 SAGEFKNIEYTAV
+174 ITGELKNIEYTAV

-207 SSGSESV
+207 SSGAQSI
-214 EIFETLFGDSRSHT
+214 EIFETLFGGSRNHT

-275 IISLLEALEIP
+275 IIALLETLGIP
-286 TRPVQDYG
+286 TKPVREYG
-294 LADLIASCTSRF
+294 LADLIASCTSRY

-325 QPNLIERIELFFNPA
+325 RPNLIERIELFFNPA

-361 SITALAEEKK
+361 SIISLAEEKNVD
-371 IEIPL
+371 IPL
-376 YNTLFQIL
+376 YNILFQIL

-420 ASGKKFQEA
+420 ASGRKFQEA
-429 LGKNVFRH
+429 LSKNVLRH
-437 INGQPGM
+437 INGQLGM
-444 ADRIV
+444 TDRIV
-449 KQSSLLVKALEKRY
+449 KQSSLLVKSLEKRY
-463 KEAQESNDITDLIQ
+463 KEAEESKDVTDLLQ
-477 IPKEIQLWKELEQKF
+477 IPKEIELWNEIEKKF
-492 QEKGS
+492 RGKGS
-497 KDITRI
+497 KDLTKI

-523 IHLIAPTRYVL
+523 INLIMPIRYIL
-534 SGFKPGAGL
+534 SGFKLGTGL

-573 SVEVAFG
+573 SIEVAFG

-599 TPGLANVLKSL
+599 TPGLANLLKSL

-652 RTGGIIPIK
+652 RTGGILPIK

-689 NVPEDEEFCGSDK
+689 NVPEDEEFCGKDK
-702 KPGFKDFFYKRT
+702 KSGFRDFFYKRK

-724 PVSRYIHEEDPT
+724 PVSRYIHEEDPV
-736 GSIGFE
+736 GLIGFE
-742 ITQGWRKYRRILPN
+742 ITQGWKRYRRILPN
-756 QLIARLLVESGSD
+756 QLVARLIVETGTEVKIS
-769 IAVGDLKNLIKE
+769 DLKSLINE

-791 TQDSDEILNR
+791 VRDTDEILKR
-801 GLKVLKQRKIISL
+801 GLRSLKQRKMVSL
-814 ENGNAKVLDPNLI
+814 ENENVKVLDQNLI
-827 QYYANMCTDEF
+827 QYYANMCTDE
-838 S
+838 SP

>member
-1 MICSLRNP
+1 
-9 EKENERRCFLI
+9 
-20 VSRILRFSIAI
+20 
-31 RMEEIK
+31 MEEIK
-37 PSALISA
+37 PSEEILK

-56 FLSTYLS
+56 FLSTYLA
-63 PQAKEVCLWYDDRK
+63 PKTEKMFLWYDDRK
-77 RAAKIEKERI
+77 RAEKIQKERI
-87 TTILED
+87 TSLLED

-99 NIRVK
+99 NVQVT

-116 LIIAVPSRLMEG
+116 IIIAVPSRLMEG
-128 ILDELS
+128 ILDELL

-140 SSHYIFTFTK
+140 ASHSIFTFTK
-150 GLLSAATRRKTNC
+150 GILSASTRRKNNC

-169 IQKLS
+169 IEKLS
-174 SAGEFKNIEYTAV
+174 SKADFLDIEYTAV

-207 SSGSESV
+207 TSGPKSI
-214 EIFETLFGDSRSHT
+214 EIFDTLFSGARNHT
-228 KTYEDL
+228 KTYKDL
-234 VGLEV
+234 VGLEI

-275 IISLLEALEIP
+275 ITTLLNALEIP
-286 TRPVQDYG
+286 IEPVQEYG
-294 LADLIASCTSRF
+294 LADLIASCTSRY
-306 SRNKAYGHRFVHKL
+306 SRNKAYGHRFVRKL

-361 SITALAEEKK
+361 SIIALAEEKK

-396 VSKSTSDEV
+396 VSKSTSDEDK
-405 RHISKTAT
+405 HISKTAT

-429 LGKNVFRH
+429 LGKNVHRH

-444 ADRIV
+444 TDRII
-449 KQSSLLVKALEKRY
+449 KQSSLIIKSLEKRY
-463 KEAQESNDITDLIQ
+463 KEAEESNDITDLVQ
-477 IPKEIQLWKELEQKF
+477 IPKEILLWKEIESNF
-492 QEKGS
+492 HEKGS
-497 KDITRI
+497 KDLSRI

-689 NVPEDEEFCGSDK
+689 NVPEDEEFSGKDK
-702 KPGFKDFFYKRT
+702 KPGFRDFFYKRT

-724 PVSRYIHEEDPT
+724 PVSKYIHEEDPT

-742 ITQGWRKYRRILPN
+742 ITQGWKKYRRILPN
-756 QLIARLLVESGSD
+756 QLVARTLIEAEAEIGLNE
-769 IAVGDLKNLIKE
+769 LKNAIKE
-781 TILTK
+781 TVLTEK
-786 KGNYL
+786 QNYL
-791 TQDSDEILNR
+791 THDVEEILQK
-801 GLKVLKQRKIISL
+801 GIKVLKQRKMISV
-814 ENGNAKVLDPNLI
+814 ENGTAKVLDRELV
-827 QYYANMCTDEF
+827 QYYANMCTDEV

>member
-1 MICSLRNP
+1 
-9 EKENERRCFLI
+9 
-20 VSRILRFSIAI
+20 
-31 RMEEIK
+31 MEEIK
-37 PSALISA
+37 SSTIIPE
-44 NIAVLGGGPMGV
+44 NIAVLGGGPMGIY
-56 FLSTYLS
+56 LSTYLS
-63 PQAKEVCLWYDDRK
+63 PKAKEIYLWYDDRK

-87 TTILED
+87 ATILED
-93 SITLPE
+93 SISIPE
-99 NIRVK
+99 NVRIQ
-104 SEFDFLKNGSWI
+104 SEFDFLKNGSWA

-140 SSHYIFTFTK
+140 SSHFIFTFTK
-150 GLLSAATRRKTNC
+150 GLLSSSTRKKTNC

-169 IQKLS
+169 LQKLCV
-174 SAGEFKNIEYTAV
+174 AGKFKNIEYTAV

-207 SSGSESV
+207 SSGTQSI
-214 EIFETLFGDSRSHT
+214 EIFETLFCGSRNHT

-234 VGLEV
+234 IGLEV
-239 FGVMKNP
+239 SGAMKNP

-275 IISLLEALEIP
+275 IITLLKALEIP
-286 TRPVQDYG
+286 IQPVQEYG
-294 LADLIASCTSRF
+294 LADLIASCTSRY

-325 QPNLIERIELFFNPA
+325 RPNLIERIELFFNPA

-361 SITALAEEKK
+361 SIISLAEEKK
-371 IEIPL
+371 VEIPL
-376 YNTLFQIL
+376 YDTLFQIL

-405 RHISKTAT
+405 HHISKIAT

-429 LGKNVFRH
+429 LSKNVLRR
-437 INGQPGM
+437 INGQPGLT
-444 ADRIV
+444 DRIL
-449 KQSSLLVKALEKRY
+449 KQSSLLIKSLEKRY
-463 KEAQESNDITDLIQ
+463 QEAKESNDVTDLLQ
-477 IPKEIQLWKELEQKF
+477 IPKEIQFWSEVEKKF
-492 QEKGS
+492 QETGN
-497 KDITRI
+497 KDLTKI
-503 LDFYVSEIADDYKP
+503 LDFYVTEIADDYKP

-523 IHLIAPTRYVL
+523 IHLIAPARYVL
-534 SGFKPGAGL
+534 SGFKSGAGL

-552 VKALA
+552 V
-557 SRYDILY
+557 
-564 TPTHRSHLD
+564 
-573 SVEVAFG
+573 
-580 LKWLGLPVPRYAAD
+580 
-594 KKVMA
+594 MA
-599 TPGLANVLKSL
+599 TPGLASVLKSL

-652 RTGGIIPIK
+652 RTGGILPIK

-675 GSEVIVVPIALSYE
+675 GSEVIVVPIVLSYE
-689 NVPEDEEFCGSDK
+689 NVPEDEEFCGKDK
-702 KPGFKDFFYKRT
+702 KSGFKDFFYKRK

-742 ITQGWRKYRRILPN
+742 ITQGWKKYRRILPN
-756 QLIARLLVESGSD
+756 QLVARMIVESGEE
-769 IAVGDLKNLIKE
+769 VNTNELRNLIKE
-781 TILTK
+781 TLLTK

-791 TQDSDEILNR
+791 IQDSAEILKR
-801 GLKVLKQRKIISL
+801 GLKILKQKKIISL
-814 ENGNAKVLDPNLI
+814 ENGNVKVLDQNLI
-827 QYYANMCTDEF
+827 QYYANMCSDE
-838 S
+838 SSYS